1 MKHWWWKIV
10 LGIPLLLLL
19 LAVGSGV
26 YVLRTESGAKWMIET
41 AEGQLPGQLQYDGI
55 EGTLASGLELQNPG
69 FHAEGIMV
77 QADRLRLAVLPEFFP
92 LTLRIRFVELTG
104 LRYTLPGEQE
114 QVSDGPPTESLALP
128 LIVELDRLQ
137 IDGITVLDLD
147 QEPLFEASAFIASGT
162 FSDRA
167 VIRNAVLDSA
177 YGQVRADGDISL
189 LHPFSAELETSADL
203 SISIEDQTRPLT
215 ARLKGHLAG
224 QKGAYELLAEG
235 TASSGEFELEA
246 DGRIDLAD
254 SVVDGTLEW
263 QSFTWPLNSAEPR
276 LSSRSGTVKIGG
288 TFDAWRVAG
297 EAELESPELSDGR
310 LSFDARG
317 DREQLQ
323 AKILEGQLL
332 GGSLSGQAAINWA
345 EGETFDVSLN
355 TENLSLEAIY
365 PDIPATVS
373 GEFAAQGR
381 IDPFSI
387 ELNIDRLNSKVRG
400 HDIAV
405 SGRASYQ
412 PGQLRFIDL
421 LVQSGES
428 KLLIDGQLETA
439 EGLTFS
445 ADINDLG
452 QFVPQGAGMLSMQGR
467 VSNLK
472 GQAGLNIDMQGKDL
486 AWNDIH
492 LPAVTIADMATT
504 RPDRVAAFRVE
515 LTDPFIGANKLDSAI
530 FDFDVGHSG
539 QALAVTAARNA
550 YTVELGVEGR
560 IQNSDAKPG
569 DWRWAGDL
577 SRLALLSAEEA
588 ILHLE
593 EPAEFQVSAAQ
604 AALAQSCLLTGPDSR
619 LCLHGTWKNSS
630 GAEASVKLENIGF
643 DLLERF
649 VSEDIEFTQV
659 AAGEL
664 QIGLDQDG
672 TPSMLAD
679 FSLTPGVIR
688 YRGDEEPILET
699 GEGVAGFRLQDGA
712 VTAGNFDLP
721 LPGQGEVDLDFEISD
736 IDGGLDSPLAGRL
749 RVDLDDLDILSV
761 FLPMVNEIGGRLDA
775 DLFVAG
781 TALKPE
787 FSGHLDLADGLLLH
801 SASGLRISDVKLAGK
816 LDPKRQTRLDGSF
829 RAAEGQ
835 GRLEAII
842 DLVDILSPRVELGI
856 TGSDLKLFDAE
867 NLMVVAEPDI
877 QIAWQAG
884 EISIGGSL
892 AVPQALL
899 APTVIPTATVNES
912 PDLVITA
919 GGDPVESDSEEGS
932 ARLAIHGSLDV
943 SLGDDVKLDLSVA
956 KADVRGRVKFA
967 WQGDVMPVAD
977 GALNVSGQILA
988 FGQLLEIS
996 RGTIGFPGVPAD
1008 NPHLNIQAE
1017 RQIYGN
1023 SEIRRAGLLVAGT
1036 VRRPVIE
1043 PYTDPRTNRE
1053 RAQTLLVTG
1062 SDFNMERGVGAVNV
1076 GTYIAPR
1083 IFVSYGV
1090 GVFDDESAISIR
1102 YDLARGWG
1110 VQATSGERQTG
1121 VDISYTIDN

>member
-1 MKHWWWKIV
+1 MKRWWWKIL
-10 LGIPLLLLL
+10 LGTPLLLLL
-19 LAVGSGV
+19 LVLGSGV
-26 YVLRTESGAKWMIET
+26 FVLRTESGARWVLET
-41 AEGQLPGQLQYDGI
+41 AEGYLPGQLQYDRA
-55 EGTLASGLELQNPG
+55 EGNLASGLELQNPG

-92 LTLRIRFVELTG
+92 LTLRIRFVELDG

-114 QVSDGPPTESLALP
+114 PASSDQPLESLALP
-128 LIVELDRLQ
+128 LIVELERLQ
-137 IDGITVLDLD
+137 IDGIAILDPD
-147 QEPLFEASAFIASGT
+147 QKSLFEASAFTAAGT
-162 FSDRA
+162 FSDQA
-167 VIRNAVLDSA
+167 VIRNAILDSA
-177 YGQVRADGDISL
+177 YGQVRADGAISL
-189 LHPFSAELETSADL
+189 QHPFPAELETSADL
-203 SISIEDQTRPLT
+203 TIALENQDMPLL
-215 ARLKGHLAG
+215 ARLQGHLAG
-224 QKGAYELLAEG
+224 QKGTYEFIAQG
-235 TASSGEFELEA
+235 SASFGDFELEG
-246 DGRIDLAD
+246 DGRVDLAD
-254 SVVDGTLEW
+254 GVVDGALDW
-263 QSFTWPLNSAEPR
+263 QSFSWPLNSAEPD
-276 LSSRSGTVKIGG
+276 LSSRSGKVRIGG
-288 TFDAWRVAG
+288 TLDAWQVAG
-297 EAELESPELSDGR
+297 EAELESPGLTAGR
-310 LSFDARG
+310 LSFDASG

-323 AKILEGQLL
+323 AEILEGQVL
-332 GGSLSGQAAINWA
+332 GGSLSGQAAYSW
-345 EGETFDVSLN
+345 GEKGTFDVRLN
-355 TENLSLEAIY
+355 TKSLSLEAFY
-365 PDIPATVS
+365 PDVPVVVS
-373 GEFAAQGR
+373 GGFAAQGR
-381 IDPFSI
+381 IEPFSI
-387 ELNIDRLNSKVRG
+387 ELDIDRLSSEVRG

-412 PGQLRFIDL
+412 PGRLHFTDL
-421 LVQSGES
+421 LAQSGES
-428 KLLIDGQLETA
+428 KLLLDGQLETA
-439 EGLTFS
+439 EGLAFS

-452 QFVPQGAGMLSMQGR
+452 QFVPQGAGVLNMQGR

-472 GQAGLNIDMQGKDL
+472 GQPGLNIVMQGKDL
-486 AWNDIH
+486 AWNDIR
-492 LPAVTIADMATT
+492 LPVVTIADMETT

-515 LTDPFIGANKLDSAI
+515 LTDPFVGANYLDSATL
-530 FDFDVGHSG
+530 DFDLGRSG
-539 QALAVTAARNA
+539 QTLAVTAARNTH
-550 YTVELGVEGR
+550 TVELGAEGR
-560 IQNSDAKPG
+560 IQNPDAKPG
-569 DWRWAGDL
+569 DWRWVGDL

-588 ILHLE
+588 ILSLE
-593 EPAEFQVSAAQ
+593 EPAELQVSAAQ
-604 AALAQSCLLTGPDSR
+604 AELAPSCLLTPPDSR
-619 LCLHGTWKNSS
+619 FCLQGTWKS
-630 GAEASVKLENIGF
+630 GSGVEAGVKLENIGF

-649 VSEDIEFTQV
+649 VPEDIEFTQV

-664 QIGLDQDG
+664 QIGLDQAG
-672 TPSMLAD
+672 IPSMLAD
-679 FSLTPGVIR
+679 FNLTPGVIR
-688 YRGDEEPILET
+688 YRDDEEPILET

-736 IDGGLDSPLAGRL
+736 VDGGLDSPLAGRL

-775 DLFVAG
+775 DLLVAG

-787 FSGHLDLADGLLLH
+787 FSGYLDLADGLLLH
-801 SASGLRISDVKLAGK
+801 RASGLRISDVQLAGK
-816 LDPKRQTRLDGSF
+816 LDPKRQTRLEGSF

-835 GRLEAII
+835 GQLEAII
-842 DLVDILSPRVELGI
+842 DMVDVLSPRVELKI

-867 NLMVVAEPDI
+867 DLMIVAEPDI
-877 QIAWQAG
+877 QVAWQAG

-892 AVPQALL
+892 AVPRALV
-899 APTVIPTATVNES
+899 APTVIPSATVNES

-919 GGDPVESDSEEGS
+919 GGDAVERDSEEGS
-932 ARLAIHGSLDV
+932 ARLTIHGSLDV

-967 WQGDVMPVAD
+967 WQGDVMPVAK
-977 GALNVSGQILA
+977 GALNVSGEILA

-996 RGTIGFPGVPAD
+996 RGTIGFPDVPAN

-1062 SDFNMERGVGAVNV
+1062 SDFNMERGVGAVNI

-1090 GVFDDESAISIR
+1090 GVFGDENAISIR

-1110 VQATSGERQTG
+1110 VQATSGESQTG
-1121 VDISYTIDN
+1121 VDLSYTIDN